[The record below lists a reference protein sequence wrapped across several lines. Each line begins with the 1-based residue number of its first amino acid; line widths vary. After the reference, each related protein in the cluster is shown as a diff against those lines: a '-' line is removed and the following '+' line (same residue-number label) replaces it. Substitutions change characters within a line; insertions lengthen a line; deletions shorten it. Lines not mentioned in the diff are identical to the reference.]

1 MKVRPLFFSVALAC
15 VALASTHADAQQAAD
30 ETAPKQALKAKVT
43 SPEPTPRRGFN
54 VVLLLGD
61 MQDAGGL
68 DTVPVAARKALT
80 DMKDFLP
87 YKGYRLL
94 DTQWVLASNSGPAI
108 TRLRGTEDQEYE
120 LELRAS
126 PTMQPDAR
134 GFNQTGI
141 SVRFFLREASDA
153 TTPSA
158 GDGNSRT
165 ALHPKE
171 LGKADAT
178 TLEISRDIFQ
188 LERERDDLQI
198 LINKGRKQ
206 VEVGA
211 QDPNEVKRQEAQ
223 LAAVTR
229 RIGELKQSLSAS
241 PTKAGGR
248 AVIDTSFRMD
258 DGETVV
264 VGTSKV
270 KGGGRALIALLTAT
284 TDRGKSSS
292 K

>member
-1 MKVRPLFFSVALAC
+1 MNVRPLFIPASVVCAI
-15 VALASTHADAQQAAD
+15 LASSPAHARQAAD
-30 ETAPKQALKAKVT
+30 TAPFKKLT
-43 SPEPTPRRGFN
+43 NPEPAPRRGFN

-61 MQDAGGL
+61 MQDASGL
-68 DTVPVAARKALT
+68 DTVPVAARKALA

-108 TRLRGTEDQEYE
+108 TRLRGVEDQEFE
-120 LELRAS
+120 LELRAVS
-126 PTMQPDAR
+126 AFQAGTPAPSS
-134 GFNQTGI
+134 TGI
-141 SVRFFLREASDA
+141 SVRFFLREGSDG
-153 TTPSA
+153 TTA
-158 GDGNSRT
+158 VKGDGSRT
-165 ALHPKE
+165 ALHPNE
-171 LGKADAT
+171 LAKTDSG
-178 TLEISRDIFQ
+178 TLEISREIFQ

-198 LINKGRKQ
+198 VINKGRKQ
-206 VEVGA
+206 VEAGA

-229 RIGELKQSLSAS
+229 RIADLKQSLAAS
-241 PTKAGGR
+241 SSKAGGR

-270 KGGGRALIALLTAT
+270 KGGGKALIALLTAT
-284 TDRGKSSS
+284 TDRAKGSTK
-292 K
+292 